1 MVPHS
6 RCQNDSCICSI
17 RVVVRLV
24 RSLPRADSAM
34 IEALTDSR
42 CSMPV
47 QGVSALDLSQAKPVK
62 TGWDG
67 PGTESRRIGAHPA
80 SRKMVPRRCTPPM
93 RKWPRGGDN
102 SSRRAMPS
110 YSIGCENA
118 ESSRPFFNL
127 AGSIVL
133 NLHMFAQRQK
143 GGIACVRR
151 RLARCWWSMH
161 SGTYTH
167 TAWKRHRGIS
177 RRRSLTPR
185 DPVNSKV
192 YLTHFIVTGGQ
203 ATIQQASWPRN
214 DGTASIHQYF
224 RPHIANLSPSEAHA
238 RRRHPVTAQ

>member
-1 MVPHS
+1 MARSHSAPQHVWDRSARRKRGIKQKACPPHHAGHGGKAELGGPEVKAVPHS

-102 SSRRAMPS
+102 SSRRA
-110 YSIGCENA
+110 A
-118 ESSRPFFNL
+118 ELFYR
-127 AGSIVL
+127 V
-133 NLHMFAQRQK
+133 
-143 GGIACVRR
+143 
-151 RLARCWWSMH
+151 
-161 SGTYTH
+161 
-167 TAWKRHRGIS
+167 
-177 RRRSLTPR
+177 
-185 DPVNSKV
+185 
-192 YLTHFIVTGGQ
+192 
-203 ATIQQASWPRN
+203 
-214 DGTASIHQYF
+214 
-224 RPHIANLSPSEAHA
+224 
-238 RRRHPVTAQ
+238 